1 MSWAE
6 VKKTVDWLCED
17 LGYKPGNMRKFEA
30 SPIDETSIALRFLE
44 PAESY
49 IEDVLY
55 SKPVGVIIRYG
66 TGKYP
71 ENPDEGTL
79 VIDNT
84 NLGAYENDPYTVSG
98 LTSGQMYYFSAFPY
112 TAIGAVNTTG
122 GVNRCESSPL
132 KNEACTVTVVID
144 DASAFTSANITCVNE
159 TKTTQEVKQVTPQ
172 SLSVVFNVPEGDTYH
187 IEFGEAEGYSKP
199 ANSDSYTAVGGG
211 TRSVTGNYYYST
223 AKLTVECLPNTVVT
237 CTMGEKVLTATAT
250 GTSAVFE
257 HIPPGTWAVTGLLN
271 GEATTSASVNITQ
284 NSGEYTCILAK
295 IVPWSTGTDEEIVL
309 MVKAADMGFIDLTD
323 YWAVGQERTVHL
335 SAMSGGGLISNNQP
349 EEDLSFVLMHD
360 DYPLADGSRA
370 SFVVGMKDCLYY
382 STKIINSP
390 CVWDE
395 MKIRTWLNSTFYNEG
410 IPSSIRTIFKP
421 MNVITSH
428 VVDSSDHYPVTTN
441 DYFALP
447 AATEVANSNSTVD
460 EENLF
465 RFTYYQTT
473 ANWSKTGV
481 TLSGRGVIGYWATRS
496 TYIGPNI
503 GRRNEML
510 CVVRNSSSIAGYDI
524 AHDSYSI
531 YISPFGCI

>member
-66 TGKYP
+66 TDKYP

-98 LTSGQMYYFSAFPY
+98 LTAGTQYYFSAFPY

-159 TKTTQEVKQVTPQ
+159 TKTTQEVKQVTPGA
-172 SLSVVFNVPEGDTYH
+172 LSVVFNVPEGDTYH

-237 CTMGEKVLTATAT
+237 CTMGEKVLTATAS
-250 GTSAVFE
+250 GTSVVFE

-271 GEATTSASVNITQ
+271 GEATTSASVNISQ
-284 NSGEYTCILAK
+284 NSGEYTAILAK
-295 IVPWSTGTDEEIVL
+295 IVPWSTGTDEEIAL
-309 MVKAADMGFIDLTD
+309 MVKAADMGFIDLRE
-323 YWAVGQERTVHL
+323 ARRT
-335 SAMSGGGLISNNQP
+335 P
-349 EEDLSFVLMHD
+349 E
-360 DYPLADGSRA
+360 
-370 SFVVGMKDCLYY
+370 C
-382 STKIINSP
+382 T
-390 CVWDE
+390 
-395 MKIRTWLNSTFYNEG
+395 
-410 IPSSIRTIFKP
+410 
-421 MNVITSH
+421 
-428 VVDSSDHYPVTTN
+428 
-441 DYFALP
+441 
-447 AATEVANSNSTVD
+447 
-460 EENLF
+460 
-465 RFTYYQTT
+465 
-473 ANWSKTGV
+473 
-481 TLSGRGVIGYWATRS
+481 TLSLIH
-496 TYIGPNI
+496 I
-503 GRRNEML
+503 
-510 CVVRNSSSIAGYDI
+510 
-524 AHDSYSI
+524 
-531 YISPFGCI
+531 